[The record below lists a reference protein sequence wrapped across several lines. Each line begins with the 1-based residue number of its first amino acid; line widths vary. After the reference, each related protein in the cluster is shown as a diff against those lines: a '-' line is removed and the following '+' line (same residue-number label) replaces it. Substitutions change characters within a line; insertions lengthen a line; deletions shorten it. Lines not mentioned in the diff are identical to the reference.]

1 MGFKSDVLVLLPAFF
16 APYRLYMEGTSL

>member
-1 MGFKSDVLVLLPAFF
+1 MSFKSDVLVLLPAFF